1 MNREQFSA
9 LHYTAPGTDIIIG
22 LPKNHLWEG
31 AGSYNARGEK
41 FMANMP
47 TEEVFTAP
55 DSHRVDGYI
64 SSTKPLSYAGTIISG
79 MKFTFKD
86 GKVVDFS
93 AEQGEDVLAKL
104 LDTDEGARRL
114 GEVALVPDPSPISQ
128 SGIIFFNTLFD
139 ENASNHLALGSAY
152 AFSVKGG
159 TEMSDEELAEAGLNR
174 SQTHVDF
181 MVGSTRWISTESV
194 KMALQYRFSEMA
206 IGLEY
211 TFAHMQK
218 NNIKHR
224 IKDLS
229 YWLRSFISLNNPT
242 VFLYGTLKR
251 KVVSINPSA
260 ITKNNKKSSPVHSHW
275 LYVKL
280 QVIPLELRT
289 IYLSLDRTGISQ
301 SKSFNSN
308 LLKYENQLHRRPSKF
323 FFSNQFFPIFSSTV
337 Y

>member
-1 MNREQFSA
+1 MESA
-9 LHYTAPGTDIIIG
+9 
-22 LPKNHLWEG
+22 K
-31 AGSYNARGEK
+31 
-41 FMANMP
+41 
-47 TEEVFTAP
+47 
-55 DSHRVDGYI
+55 
-64 SSTKPLSYAGTIISG
+64 
-79 MKFTFKD
+79 
-86 GKVVDFS
+86 
-93 AEQGEDVLAKL
+93 
-104 LDTDEGARRL
+104 
-114 GEVALVPDPSPISQ
+114 
-128 SGIIFFNTLFD
+128 
-139 ENASNHLALGSAY
+139 
-152 AFSVKGG
+152 
-159 TEMSDEELAEAGLNR
+159 
-174 SQTHVDF
+174 
-181 MVGSTRWISTESV
+181 MV
-194 KMALQYRFSEMA
+194 LQYRFSVME

-260 ITKNNKKSSPVHSHW
+260 ITKNNKKSSPVYSHW

-308 LLKYENQLHRRPSKF
+308 LLKYENQLHR
-323 FFSNQFFPIFSSTV
+323 
-337 Y
+337 

>member
-1 MNREQFSA
+1 
-9 LHYTAPGTDIIIG
+9 
-22 LPKNHLWEG
+22 
-31 AGSYNARGEK
+31 
-41 FMANMP
+41 
-47 TEEVFTAP
+47 
-55 DSHRVDGYI
+55 
-64 SSTKPLSYAGTIISG
+64 
-79 MKFTFKD
+79 
-86 GKVVDFS
+86 
-93 AEQGEDVLAKL
+93 
-104 LDTDEGARRL
+104 
-114 GEVALVPDPSPISQ
+114 
-128 SGIIFFNTLFD
+128 
-139 ENASNHLALGSAY
+139 
-152 AFSVKGG
+152 
-159 TEMSDEELAEAGLNR
+159 
-174 SQTHVDF
+174 
-181 MVGSTRWISTESV
+181 
-194 KMALQYRFSEMA
+194 MALQYRFSEMA

-323 FFSNQFFPIFSSTV
+323 FFSNQFLPIFSSTV